1 MNEYLAAIAAQNPV
15 TPPQFLVKLNNT
27 SNPTIKKHIKYPQ
40 VPDLFLNWASNQTDR
55 KIVLAILREKLGILK
70 M

>member
-1 MNEYLAAIAAQNPV
+1 
-15 TPPQFLVKLNNT
+15 
-27 SNPTIKKHIKYPQ
+27 